1 MPSFKKTLPLLLL
14 LSATSLAQSLSSLLG
29 SVESLRMLS
38 EILKTQPDIVSSLST
53 AKNITVLAP
62 SNDAFSS
69 FMKSPMAMMANGSTV
84 GALLS
89 YHVLE
94 GVYKSSDFMKMPQFL
109 PTMLMDRRFANF
121 TMGGKQVVE
130 AAFEDG
136 KYNLYSGLHMKSSV
150 SMPVCPIFPGIG
162 GIYILSLIAN

>member
-1 MPSFKKTLPLLLL
+1 MPSLKNTLPLLLL

-29 SVESLRMLS
+29 NDESLRGLFGV
-38 EILKTQPDIVSSLST
+38 LKTQPDIVSSLST
-53 AKNITVLAP
+53 AKNVTVLAP

-69 FMKSPMAMMANGSTV
+69 FMKSPMAMMANNSTIK
-84 GALLS
+84 ALLG

-94 GVYKSSDFMKMPQFL
+94 GVYMSSDFMEMPQFL
-109 PTMLMDRRFANF
+109 PTMLMDKRFANF

-130 AAFEDG
+130 AALEDE

-150 SMPVCPIFPGIG
+150 SKAVCPH
-162 GIYILSLIAN
+162 LSRYRL